1 MDIFSEIAVL
11 QTQGCFNAS
20 DLVCL
25 GMLAPQDIQGVSMA
39 QMGLLISFW
48 AFATLSDSLSFR
60 LSEGYR
66 QNSISKR
73 KNTQTYLLELIV
85 TPALLLYI
93 IFTAPRI
100 ITLEQAGREGFS
112 MAEAKTCGQCI
123 NIVVVMYVFEIIYR
137 DEMNGWLAVHHV
149 VTILWGCAASAMY
162 YETLDLVRK
171 IGKITRKQYF
181 SKRRTRMKRKYS
193 E

>member
-73 KNTQTYLLELIV
+73 KNTQTYLLELVV

-100 ITLEQAGREGFS
+100 ITLEQAGREGCRCHVRIRDNLS
-112 MAEAKTCGQCI
+112 R
-123 NIVVVMYVFEIIYR
+123 R
-137 DEMNGWLAVHHV
+137 DEWLAGRTSCGDHPVG
-149 VTILWGCAASAMY
+149 LRS
-162 YETLDLVRK
+162 LRNDL
-171 IGKITRKQYF
+171 
-181 SKRRTRMKRKYS
+181 
-193 E
+193 